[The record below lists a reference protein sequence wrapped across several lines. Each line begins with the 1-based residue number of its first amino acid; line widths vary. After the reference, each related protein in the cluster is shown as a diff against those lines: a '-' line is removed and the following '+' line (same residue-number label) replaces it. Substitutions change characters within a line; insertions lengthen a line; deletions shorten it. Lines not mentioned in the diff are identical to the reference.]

1 MINILQLNGQEKIK
15 IIKNIVSQYYQYT
28 QFKRAL
34 FECTDVNMDNET
46 KRVVEMNF
54 KVKKKTQN
62 DTEVVQ
68 FD

>member
-1 MINILQLNGQEKIK
+1 MMNILQLNGQEKIK

-54 KVKKKTQN
+54 KVKTKKQN